1 MSFNVNPM
9 LLVQAIKN
17 GQNPQQL
24 MLNILENNMS
34 STPMGAN
41 LYELAK
47 NGRTADIEKIVRN
60 IAKSRGIDFDTE
72 FPAFIEMLGLKND
85 GGKTNV

>member
-1 MSFNVNPM
+1 MSYNVNPM

-34 STPMGAN
+34 NTPFGAN
-41 LYELAK
+41 LLELAK
-47 NGRTADIEKIVRN
+47 NGKTADIEKIVRN
-60 IAKSRGIDFDTE
+60 ISKERGIDFDKE
-72 FPAFIEMLGLKND
+72 FPAFVEMMGLNK
-85 GGKTNV
+85 K

>member
-1 MSFNVNPM
+1 MSYNVNPM

-34 STPMGAN
+34 STPFGAN
-41 LYELAK
+41 LLELAK
-47 NGRTADIEKIVRN
+47 NGKTADIEKIVRN
-60 IAKSRGIDFDTE
+60 IAKQRGIDFDKE
-72 FPAFIEMLGLKND
+72 FPAFVEMMGLNK
-85 GGKTNV
+85 K

>member
-1 MSFNVNPM
+1 MSYNVNPM

-34 STPMGAN
+34 GTPLGDN
-41 LYELAK
+41 LIELAK
-47 NGRTADIEKIVRN
+47 HGKSADIEEIVRN
-60 IAKSRGIDFDTE
+60 ISKSRGVDYDKE
-72 FPAFIEMLGLKND
+72 FPHFIEMLGLK
-85 GGKTNV
+85 

>member
-1 MSFNVNPM
+1 MSYNVNPM

-24 MLNILENNMS
+24 MLNILENNVS

-41 LYELAK
+41 LLELAK
-47 NGRTADIEKIVRN
+47 NGRTADIEQIARN
-60 IAKSRGIDFDTE
+60 IAKQRGIDYDRE
-72 FPAFIEMLGLKND
+72 FAAFVNMLGLNK
-85 GGKTNV
+85 K

>member
-1 MSFNVNPM
+1 MNLNVNPM

-34 STPMGAN
+34 SSPVGAN
-41 LYELAK
+41 LYQLAK
-47 NGRTADIEKIVRN
+47 SGNTAEIERIVRN
-60 IAKSRGIDFDTE
+60 IAQS
-72 FPAFIEMLGLKND
+72 
-85 GGKTNV
+85 

>member
-1 MSFNVNPM
+1 MGYNVNPM

-34 STPMGAN
+34 GTPLGDN
-41 LYELAK
+41 LIELAR
-47 NGRTADIEKIVRN
+47 NGNGADIEKIVRN
-60 IAKSRGIDFDTE
+60 IAKQRGIDFDKE
-72 FPAFIEMLGLKND
+72 FPAFIEMMGLK
-85 GGKTNV
+85 K

>member
-1 MSFNVNPM
+1 MSYNVNPL

-34 STPMGAN
+34 GTPLGDN
-41 LYELAK
+41 LIELAR
-47 NGRTADIEKIVRN
+47 NGNGADIEKIVRN
-60 IAKSRGIDFDTE
+60 IAKQRGIDFDKE
-72 FPAFIEMLGLKND
+72 FPAFIEMMGLK
-85 GGKTNV
+85 K

>member
-1 MSFNVNPM
+1 MSYNVNPM

-41 LYELAK
+41 LLELAK
-47 NGRTADIEKIVRN
+47 NGRTADIEQIARN
-60 IAKSRGIDFDTE
+60 IAKQRGIDYDRE
-72 FPAFIEMLGLKND
+72 FAAFVNMLGLNK
-85 GGKTNV
+85 K

>member
-1 MSFNVNPM
+1 MNYSVNPM

-34 STPMGAN
+34 GTPLGDN
-41 LYELAK
+41 LIKLAK
-47 NGRTADIEKIVRN
+47 HGKSADIEEIVRN
-60 IAKSRGIDFDTE
+60 ISKSRGIDYDKE
-72 FPAFIEMLGLKND
+72 FPHFIEMLGLK
-85 GGKTNV
+85 

>member
-1 MSFNVNPM
+1 MSYNVNPM
-9 LLVQAIKN
+9 MLVQAIKN

-41 LYELAK
+41 LLELAK
-47 NGRTADIEKIVRN
+47 KGKTADIEKIVRN
-60 IAKSRGIDFDTE
+60 IAQSRGIDFDKE
-72 FPAFIEMLGLKND
+72 FPAFVQSLGFK
-85 GGKTNV
+85 

>member
-1 MSFNVNPM
+1 MSYNVNPM

-34 STPMGAN
+34 GTPLGDNLIQMVRNGNGA
-41 LYELAK
+41 
-47 NGRTADIEKIVRN
+47 GIEQVVRN
-60 IAKSRGIDFDTE
+60 IAQQRGIDFDKE
-72 FPAFIEMLGLKND
+72 FPVFLNMMGLK
-85 GGKTNV
+85 K